1 MAVLDFNKAKQNRSV
16 VKPVTKLMFIY
27 RKLERFVIDHDK
39 ITGKINTL
47 QDIQNR
53 IEKLLDRKI
62 KTIED
67 IDKMYYSALGV
78 ARRCK

>member
-1 MAVLDFNKAKQNRSV
+1 MKVLDFNKAKQNRSV